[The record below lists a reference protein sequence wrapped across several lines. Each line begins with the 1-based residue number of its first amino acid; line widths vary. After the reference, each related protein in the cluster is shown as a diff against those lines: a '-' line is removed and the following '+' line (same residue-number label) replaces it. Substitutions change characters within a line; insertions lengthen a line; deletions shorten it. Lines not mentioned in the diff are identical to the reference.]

1 MLSPQQYKRMSQET
15 MHNGDETIPVIHAKD
30 ALEMDDPHGASPPPD
45 GGFQAWTV
53 VAGSFLCLFV
63 SFGWVNCEED
73 AAIQRYSEH
82 ANRIVGIGLFQTY
95 YETHQ
100 LKNYSASTIAWIT
113 SFEVFIMF
121 LGVCTPYS
129 LPT

>member
-1 MLSPQQYKRMSQET
+1 
-15 MHNGDETIPVIHAKD
+15 MHNGDEITPVMHAKD
-30 ALEMDDPHGASPPPD
+30 ALEIDDPHGASPPPD

-53 VAGSFLCLFV
+53 VAGSF
-63 SFGWVNCEED
+63 
-73 AAIQRYSEH
+73 
-82 ANRIVGIGLFQTY
+82 
-95 YETHQ
+95 Q

-129 LPT
+129 LPTWQSSEADATRGPS